1 MNIEDIK
8 KEVLNRIKETYRT
21 IPAEKIIKWIDE
33 VPAYHFEP
41 LILDEDIEEI
51 DNASI
56 CNRKISEI
64 IDFLSQY
71 KEDYILEERWPDYED
86 NIFVIVKRRSE
97 TLDEIV
103 KRICDIVGGDC
114 SFFLAKEEQI
124 ADIDKAIRK
133 LEDKKSKL
141 REL

>member
-21 IPAEKIIKWIDE
+21 IPAEKIIKWIDD
-33 VPAYHFEP
+33 VPTYHFEP
-41 LILDEDIEEI
+41 RILDEDIEEI
-51 DNASI
+51 NNESI

-71 KEDYILEERWPDYED
+71 KEDYILEERWPDYEE
-86 NIFVIVKRRSE
+86 NIFVIVNRRSE

-114 SFFLAKEEQI
+114 SLYLAKEEQI
-124 ADIDKAIRK
+124 ANIDNAIRK

>member
-21 IPAEKIIKWIDE
+21 IPAEKIIKWIDD

-41 LILDEDIEEI
+41 RILDEDIEEI
-51 DNASI
+51 DVDKI
-56 CNRKISEI
+56 CNREISKI

-97 TLDEIV
+97 TLDEMA
-103 KRICDIVGGDC
+103 KRICNIVGGDC
-114 SFFLAKEEQI
+114 SLYLAKEEQI
-124 ADIDKAIRK
+124 ANIDKAIRK
-133 LEDKKSKL
+133 LEDKKSKI

>member
-1 MNIEDIK
+1 MNIDDIK
-8 KEVLNRIKETYRT
+8 REVLNRIKETYRT
-21 IPAEKIIKWIDE
+21 IPAEKIIKWIDD

-41 LILDEDIEEI
+41 RILDEDIEEI
-51 DNASI
+51 NNESI

-64 IDFLSQY
+64 IDFLSRY

-86 NIFVIVKRRSE
+86 NIFVIVNRRSE

-114 SFFLAKEEQI
+114 SLYLAKEEQI
-124 ADIDKAIRK
+124 ASIDQEIRK
-133 LEDKKSKL
+133 LEEKKSKI
-141 REL
+141 RGM

>member
-21 IPAEKIIKWIDE
+21 IPAEKIIKWIDD

-41 LILDEDIEEI
+41 RILDEDIEEI

-86 NIFVIVKRRSE
+86 NIFVLVKRRPE
-97 TLDEIV
+97 TLDEIA
-103 KRICDIVGGDC
+103 KRICDIVNSDC
-114 SFFLAKEEQI
+114 RDFLKKEEEI
-124 ADIDKAIRK
+124 AKIDQEIRK
-133 LEDKKSKL
+133 LEEKKSKI
-141 REL
+141 RGM

>member
-8 KEVLNRIKETYRT
+8 KDVLNRIKVNYRT
-21 IPAEKIIKWIDE
+21 IPEEKIIKWINN

-41 LILDEDIEEI
+41 RILDEDIEEI
-51 DNASI
+51 DKENI
-56 CNRKISEI
+56 CNRKVSEI

-71 KEDYILEERWPDYED
+71 KEDYILEERWPDYEV
-86 NIFVIVKRRSE
+86 NIFVIVKRRPE

-124 ADIDKAIRK
+124 ADIDKEIRK

>member
-21 IPAEKIIKWIDE
+21 ISAENIIKWIDN
-33 VPAYHFEP
+33 VPVYHFEP
-41 LILDEDIEEI
+41 RILDEDIEEI
-51 DNASI
+51 DNGNI

-86 NIFVIVKRRSE
+86 NIFVIVKRRPE

-103 KRICDIVGGDC
+103 KRICDIVGGEC

-133 LEDKKSKL
+133 IEDKKSKL

>member
-8 KEVLNRIKETYRT
+8 KDVLNRIKVNYRT
-21 IPAEKIIKWIDE
+21 IPEEKIIKWIDD

-41 LILDEDIEEI
+41 RILDEDIEEI

-86 NIFVIVKRRSE
+86 NIFVIVSRRSE

>member
-1 MNIEDIK
+1 MNIDDIK

-21 IPAEKIIKWIDE
+21 IPAEKIIKWIDD

-41 LILDEDIEEI
+41 CILDEDIEEI
-51 DNASI
+51 DADKI
-56 CNRKISEI
+56 CNREISKI

-86 NIFVIVKRRSE
+86 NIFVIVSRRSE

-114 SFFLAKEEQI
+114 SLFLAKEEQI

>member
-86 NIFVIVKRRSE
+86 NIFVIVKRRPE

-133 LEDKKSKL
+133 LEDKKSKI

>member
-86 NIFVIVKRRSE
+86 NIFVIVSRRSE

>member
-8 KEVLNRIKETYRT
+8 KEVLSRIKETYRT
-21 IPAEKIIKWIDE
+21 IPAEKIIKWIDD

-41 LILDEDIEEI
+41 RILDEDIEEI
-51 DNASI
+51 DVDKI
-56 CNRKISEI
+56 CNREISKI

-114 SFFLAKEEQI
+114 SLYLAKEEQI
-124 ADIDKAIRK
+124 ASIDQEIRK
-133 LEDKKSKL
+133 LEEKKSKI
-141 REL
+141 RGM

>member
-21 IPAEKIIKWIDE
+21 NSAEKIIKWIDN

-41 LILDEDIEEI
+41 RILDEDIEEI
-51 DNASI
+51 DNGNI

-86 NIFVIVKRRSE
+86 NIFVIVKRRPE

-103 KRICDIVGGDC
+103 KRICDIVGGEC

>member
-21 IPAEKIIKWIDE
+21 IPAENIIKWIDN

-41 LILDEDIEEI
+41 RILDEDIEEI

-86 NIFVIVKRRSE
+86 NIFVIVSRRSE

>member
-21 IPAEKIIKWIDE
+21 IPAEKIIKWIDS
-33 VPAYHFEP
+33 VPVYHFEP

-86 NIFVIVKRRSE
+86 NIFVIVSRRSE

>member
-8 KEVLNRIKETYRT
+8 KGVLNRIKETYRT
-21 IPAEKIIKWIDE
+21 IPAENIIKWIDD

-41 LILDEDIEEI
+41 RILDEDIEEI
-51 DNASI
+51 NNENI

-71 KEDYILEERWPDYED
+71 KEDYILEERWPDYEE
-86 NIFVIVKRRSE
+86 NIFVIVNRRSE

-114 SFFLAKEEQI
+114 SLFLAKEEQI
-124 ADIDKAIRK
+124 ADIDRAIRK

>member
-21 IPAEKIIKWIDE
+21 IPAEKIIKWIDD

-41 LILDEDIEEI
+41 RILDEDIEEI

-86 NIFVIVKRRSE
+86 NIFVIVKRRPE

-114 SFFLAKEEQI
+114 SFFLAQEEQI

>member
-41 LILDEDIEEI
+41 RILDEDIEEI

-86 NIFVIVKRRSE
+86 NIFVIVSRRPE

>member
-21 IPAEKIIKWIDE
+21 IPAEKIIKWIDD

-41 LILDEDIEEI
+41 RILDEDIEEI
-51 DNASI
+51 DSENI

-71 KEDYILEERWPDYED
+71 KDYILEERWPDYEE
-86 NIFVIVKRRSE
+86 NIFVIVNRRSE

-114 SFFLAKEEQI
+114 SLFLAKEEQI
-124 ADIDKAIRK
+124 ANIDNAIRK

>member
-21 IPAEKIIKWIDE
+21 ISAEKIIKWIDN

-51 DNASI
+51 DNANI

-71 KEDYILEERWPDYED
+71 KEDYSLEERWPDYED
-86 NIFVIVKRRSE
+86 NIFVIVKRRPE

-103 KRICDIVGGDC
+103 KRICDIVGGEC

>member
-21 IPAEKIIKWIDE
+21 IPAEKIIKWIDN

-41 LILDEDIEEI
+41 RILDEDIEEI

-86 NIFVIVKRRSE
+86 NIFVIVSRRSE

-103 KRICDIVGGDC
+103 KRICDIVGDDC

>member
-21 IPAEKIIKWIDE
+21 IPTEKIIKWIDN

-41 LILDEDIEEI
+41 RILDEDIEEI
-51 DNASI
+51 DNGNI

-86 NIFVIVKRRSE
+86 NIFVIVKRRPE

-103 KRICDIVGGDC
+103 KRICDIVGGEC

>member
-21 IPAEKIIKWIDE
+21 IPAEKIIKWIDS

-51 DNASI
+51 DNANI

-71 KEDYILEERWPDYED
+71 KEDYSLEERWPDYED
-86 NIFVIVKRRSE
+86 NIFVIVKRRPE

-103 KRICDIVGGDC
+103 KRICDIVGGEC

>member
-21 IPAEKIIKWIDE
+21 IPAEKIIKWIDD

-41 LILDEDIEEI
+41 RILDEDIEEI
-51 DNASI
+51 DNGNI

-86 NIFVIVKRRSE
+86 NIFVIVKRRPE

-103 KRICDIVGGDC
+103 KRICDIVGGEC
-114 SFFLAKEEQI
+114 SFFLAKEERI

>member
-21 IPAEKIIKWIDE
+21 IPAEKIIKWIDD

-41 LILDEDIEEI
+41 RILDEDIEEI

-86 NIFVIVKRRSE
+86 NIFVIVKRRPE

-133 LEDKKSKL
+133 QKEKKSKL

>member
-8 KEVLNRIKETYRT
+8 NEVLNRIKETYRT
-21 IPAEKIIKWIDE
+21 IPAEKIIKWIDD

-41 LILDEDIEEI
+41 RILDEDIEEI

-71 KEDYILEERWPDYED
+71 EEHYSLEETWPDYED
-86 NIFVIVKRRSE
+86 NIFVIVSRRPE
-97 TLDEIV
+97 TLDEYV

-114 SFFLAKEEQI
+114 SLFLAKEEQI

>member
-21 IPAEKIIKWIDE
+21 ISAEKIIQWIDN

-41 LILDEDIEEI
+41 RILDEDIEEI
-51 DNASI
+51 NNESI

-86 NIFVIVKRRSE
+86 NIFVIVKRRPE

>member
-21 IPAEKIIKWIDE
+21 IPTEKIIKWIDD

-41 LILDEDIEEI
+41 RILDEDIEEI

-71 KEDYILEERWPDYED
+71 KENYILEERWPDYED
-86 NIFVIVKRRSE
+86 NIFVIVSRRSE

>member
-21 IPAEKIIKWIDE
+21 IPTEKIIKWIDD

-41 LILDEDIEEI
+41 RILDEDIEEI
-51 DNASI
+51 DNGNI

-86 NIFVIVKRRSE
+86 NIFVIVKRRPE

-103 KRICDIVGGDC
+103 KRICDIVGGEC

-124 ADIDKAIRK
+124 ADIDKAIHK
-133 LEDKKSKL
+133 LEYKKSKI

>member
-21 IPAEKIIKWIDE
+21 IPTEKIIKWIDD

-41 LILDEDIEEI
+41 RILDEDIEEI

-71 KEDYILEERWPDYED
+71 KENYILEERWPDYED
-86 NIFVIVKRRSE
+86 NIFVIVSRRSE

-124 ADIDKAIRK
+124 ADIDKVIRK

>member
-21 IPAEKIIKWIDE
+21 IPAEKIIKWIDD

-41 LILDEDIEEI
+41 RILDEDIEEI

-71 KEDYILEERWPDYED
+71 KED
-86 NIFVIVKRRSE
+86 
-97 TLDEIV
+97 
-103 KRICDIVGGDC
+103 
-114 SFFLAKEEQI
+114 
-124 ADIDKAIRK
+124 
-133 LEDKKSKL
+133 
-141 REL
+141 

>member
-8 KEVLNRIKETYRT
+8 KEVLNRNKETYRT
-21 IPAEKIIKWIDE
+21 IPTEKIIKWIDD

-41 LILDEDIEEI
+41 RILDEDIEEI

-86 NIFVIVKRRSE
+86 NIFVIVSRRSE

-103 KRICDIVGGDC
+103 NRICDIVGGDC

>member
-21 IPAEKIIKWIDE
+21 IPAEKIIKWIDD

-41 LILDEDIEEI
+41 RILDEDIEEI

-71 KEDYILEERWPDYED
+71 KEDYILEERRPDYED
-86 NIFVIVKRRSE
+86 NIFVIVSRRSE

>member
-8 KEVLNRIKETYRT
+8 KEVLNKIKETYRT
-21 IPAEKIIKWIDE
+21 IPAEKIIKWIDD

-41 LILDEDIEEI
+41 RILDEDIEEI

-86 NIFVIVKRRSE
+86 NIFVIVSRRSE

-103 KRICDIVGGDC
+103 KRICNIVGGDC
-114 SFFLAKEEQI
+114 SLFLAIEEQI

>member
-8 KEVLNRIKETYRT
+8 KEVLNKIKETYRT
-21 IPAEKIIKWIDE
+21 IPTEKIIKWIDD

-41 LILDEDIEEI
+41 RILDEDIEEI

-86 NIFVIVKRRSE
+86 NIFVIVSRRSE

-103 KRICDIVGGDC
+103 KRICNIVGGDC
-114 SFFLAKEEQI
+114 SLFLAIEEQI

>member
-41 LILDEDIEEI
+41 RILDEDIEEI

-86 NIFVIVKRRSE
+86 NIFVIVSRRSE

-103 KRICDIVGGDC
+103 KRICDIVGSDC

>member
-21 IPAEKIIKWIDE
+21 IPAEKIIKWIDD

-41 LILDEDIEEI
+41 RILDEDIEEI
-51 DNASI
+51 NNENI

-64 IDFLSQY
+64 IGFLSQY
-71 KEDYILEERWPDYED
+71 KEDYILEERWPDYEE
-86 NIFVIVKRRSE
+86 NIFVIVNRRSE

-114 SFFLAKEEQI
+114 SLFLAKEEQI
-124 ADIDKAIRK
+124 ANIDKAIRK

>member
-21 IPAEKIIKWIDE
+21 IPAENIIKWIDN

-41 LILDEDIEEI
+41 CILDEDIEEI
-51 DNASI
+51 DSKNI

-71 KEDYILEERWPDYED
+71 KEDYILEERWPGYED
-86 NIFVIVKRRSE
+86 NIFVLVKRRPE
-97 TLDEIV
+97 TLDEIA

-124 ADIDKAIRK
+124 ANIDNAIRK
-133 LEDKKSKL
+133 LEDKKNRL

>member
-1 MNIEDIK
+1 MNTGDIK

-21 IPAEKIIKWIDE
+21 IPAEKIIKWIDD

-41 LILDEDIEEI
+41 RILDEDIEEI

-86 NIFVIVKRRSE
+86 NIFVIVSRRSE

>member
-8 KEVLNRIKETYRT
+8 KEVLNRIRETYRT
-21 IPAEKIIKWIDE
+21 IPAENIIKWIDD

-41 LILDEDIEEI
+41 CILDEDIEEI
-51 DNASI
+51 DSKNI

-86 NIFVIVKRRSE
+86 NIFVLVKRRPE
-97 TLDEIV
+97 TLDEIA

-114 SFFLAKEEQI
+114 SFFLAKEERI

-133 LEDKKSKL
+133 LEDKKSKI